1 MNGTLPSACP
11 PHQGPETWARA
22 PKLSPGTPVRPSGWT
37 PGPRAGQASLGGA
50 EGVGVGVQE
59 AREPGRLDIILLPG
73 VLLVQGSARSRQ
85 VAVAG

>member
-1 MNGTLPSACP
+1 M
-11 PHQGPETWARA
+11 
-22 PKLSPGTPVRPSGWT
+22 
-37 PGPRAGQASLGGA
+37 
-50 EGVGVGVQE
+50 GVGVQE